1 MAENRKVVI
10 IIDGGAPI
18 QESAEN
24 IAAIIGGFQG
34 YSAAVIQAE
43 SFSGSDL
50 LPAYA
55 FFLGCE
61 EPNPLSFS
69 YIEEFFGHINLAGRP
84 CGVFSSSD
92 KALDYLSLLVSDSE
106 AMVGKPFLTESGAT
120 DGGTL
125 SDWIQGI
132 IKKGDKK

>member
-1 MAENRKVVI
+1 VAENRKIII
-10 IIDGGAPI
+10 IIDGAAPI
-18 QESAEN
+18 QKFAEN
-24 IAAIIGGFQG
+24 IAAIVGGFQG
-34 YSAAVIQAE
+34 YSPAVIQAE

-50 LPAYA
+50 LPAQA

-69 YIEEFFGHINLAGRP
+69 YIEELFQHINLAGRS
-84 CGVFSSSD
+84 CGIFSSSG

-106 AMVGKPFLTESGAT
+106 TTVGNPFLTGDGAA
-120 DGGTL
+120 DGGAL
-125 SDWIQGI
+125 SDWIQDI

>member
-1 MAENRKVVI
+1 VAENRKIVI
-10 IIDGGAPI
+10 IIDGAAPI
-18 QESAEN
+18 QEFAEN

-34 YSAAVIQAE
+34 CSAAVIQAE

-69 YIEEFFGHINLAGRP
+69 YIEELFQHINLAGRS
-84 CGVFSSSD
+84 CGVFSSSG
-92 KALDYLSLLVSDSE
+92 KALEYLSLLVSDSE
-106 AMVGKPFLTESGAT
+106 ATVGKPFLTGDGAA

-132 IKKGDKK
+132 IK